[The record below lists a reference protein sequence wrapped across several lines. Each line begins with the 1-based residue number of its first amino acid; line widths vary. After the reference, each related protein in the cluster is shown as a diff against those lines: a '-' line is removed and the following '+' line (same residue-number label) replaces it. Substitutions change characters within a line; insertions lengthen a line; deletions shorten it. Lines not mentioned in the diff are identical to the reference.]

1 MGHIKMKN
9 ILAENMR
16 RFGTKNLNEQQ
27 LDLFKFNRDKEYFM
41 DRPELFGDG
50 TSTDYETLATDMKM
64 AITHKEG
71 KKAIQVAEKL
81 LKYITVGVY
90 EKLQS
95 VKDDPKYGPS
105 TERLIQGE
113 IDKIQT
119 VNQDVINDAI
129 KVLKVSPQN
138 MPAMQ
143 TIYDIIIDL
152 VRYVD

>member
-1 MGHIKMKN
+1 MANIKLKDL
-9 ILAENMR
+9 IDENMR
-16 RFGTKNLNEQQ
+16 RFRTKNLNETQ
-27 LDLFKFNRDKEYFM
+27 LDMFNMDPSKEYFM
-41 DRPELFGDG
+41 DRPENANYD
-50 TSTDYETLATDMKM
+50 TDYETLAADMKM
-64 AITHKEG
+64 AINRKEG
-71 KKAIQVAEKL
+71 RKAIQVAEKL

-90 EKLQS
+90 KKLED
-95 VKDDPKYGPS
+95 VKNDSKYGPS

-119 VNQDVINDAI
+119 VNQDVIKDAI

-152 VRYVD
+152 FRYVD

>member
-1 MGHIKMKN
+1 MSNIKLKDL
-9 ILAENMR
+9 IAENMR
-16 RFGTKNLNEQQ
+16 RFRTKNLNETQ
-27 LDLFKFNRDKEYFM
+27 LDMFNMDPSKEYFM
-41 DRPELFGDG
+41 DRPENANYD
-50 TSTDYETLATDMKM
+50 TDYETLAADMKM
-64 AITHKEG
+64 AINRKEG
-71 KKAIQVAEKL
+71 RKAIQVAEKL

-90 EKLQS
+90 KKLED
-95 VKDDPKYGPS
+95 VKNDSKYGPS

-138 MPAMQ
+138 MPAMK

-152 VRYVD
+152 FRYVD